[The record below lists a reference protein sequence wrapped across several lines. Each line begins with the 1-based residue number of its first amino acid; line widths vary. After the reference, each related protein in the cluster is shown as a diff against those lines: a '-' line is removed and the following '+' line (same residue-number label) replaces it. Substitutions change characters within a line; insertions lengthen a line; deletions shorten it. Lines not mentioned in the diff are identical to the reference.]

1 MALSCQGRCYPI
13 QWPITMNP
21 HSNHTASPIGIAAC
35 AWQHRQLIIQIVRRE
50 ITGRYRGSLLGL
62 AWSFLTPLL
71 MLAVYT
77 TFFTV
82 MLQARWGGE
91 GQNSHGNFTVILFVG
106 LIVHSMFSECINRAP
121 SLIVQNANYVKK
133 IVFPLEILPW
143 IAVSSA
149 LVHAG
154 IGLIVLLIVQI
165 AISGALPW
173 TLVFLP
179 LVIAPFLFVILGF
192 TWFLSALGVF
202 VRDIAQLTGMLTSVM
217 LFMSP
222 IFYSTSS
229 LPERVQPWI
238 ALNPLTF
245 IIEQSRNVLI
255 YSAPPDWGGLVRYS
269 IAALSIAWLGFWWFQ
284 KTRKGF
290 ADVL

>member
-1 MALSCQGRCYPI
+1 
-13 QWPITMNP
+13 MNP
-21 HSNHTASPIGIAAC
+21 HSNHPTSPIGIAAC
-35 AWQHRQLIIQIVRRE
+35 ALQHRQLIMQIVRRE

-77 TFFTV
+77 TFLTV
-82 MLQARWGGE
+82 MLQARWGGDE
-91 GQNSHGNFTVILFVG
+91 QSGPGNFTVVLFVG

-143 IAVSSA
+143 VAVSSA
-149 LVHAG
+149 LVHAA
-154 IGLIVLLIVQI
+154 IGLVALLVVQL
-165 AISGALPW
+165 AVSGALPW
-173 TLVFLP
+173 TLAFLP
-179 LVIAPFLFVILGF
+179 LVIAPFIFVILGF

-202 VRDIAQLTGMLTSVM
+202 VRDIAQLTGMLTTVM

-229 LPERVQPWI
+229 LPERVRPWI

-255 YSAPPDWGGLVRYS
+255 YSAPPDWGGLARYS
-269 IAALSIAWLGFWWFQ
+269 IAALLTAWVGFWWFQ